1 MSLGV
6 KSFTPFGVG
15 KAMQLLSQEKNQNSP
30 DRRRV
35 AHALIKHTVHVSTIT
50 LLRGFALSTERITER
65 FYTVSYKGCKH
76 MLYIRASGGVGLK
89 WRRIHRR
96 PTQDLGGHTG
106 ECPWVIH
113 INTLLDI
120 PTCVYPHTV
129 SPSTTHMHT
138 HADTHTVG
146 YTHHWEHLVSFDF
159 STFPS

>member
-1 MSLGV
+1 MCLGV

-50 LLRGFALSTERITER
+50 LLRGFALSRERITER

-120 PTCVYPHTV
+120 PTCVYPHSRSCLQQRTC
-129 SPSTTHMHT
+129 THMQT
-138 HADTHTVG
+138 RS
-146 YTHHWEHLVSFDF
+146 L
-159 STFPS
+159 